1 MDFGSQILHG
11 NNLMQ
16 QEQAKSLLNILEYM
30 YNSWGHM
37 LNSTEPFN
45 KNCLKEISPILFYS
59 AGYRNVSH
67 Q

>member
-1 MDFGSQILHG
+1 
-11 NNLMQ
+11 MQ

-45 KNCLKEISPILFYS
+45 KSCLKEISPILFYS